1 MKTKLVLTIAVTAM
15 LFACDENENDLA
27 VPGAES
33 ELTLGNVEPTAQAEI
48 QNKRKLL
55 PISELLEISNGLL
68 YTTDEAGQA
77 IMFSDGELV
86 CHSKFPKGEFEYT
99 PIKQKAPSGFYQLP
113 SGAIIHH
120 HIDGVIST
128 KVKIFQDCVER
139 EVVVVKDCPP
149 GHLGSTRLRIED
161 CYSIL
166 TGNLISSDT
175 TVIGGTPC
183 IPIMYP
189 EIRELYF
196 EDMYGNK
203 YPNPICF

>member
-15 LFACDENENDLA
+15 LFACDENESDLA
-27 VPGAES
+27 VPSAES
-33 ELTLGNVEPTAQAEI
+33 ELALGDVEPTAQAEV
-48 QNKRKLL
+48 QGKQKLL
-55 PISELLEISNGLL
+55 PISELLKISNGLL

-77 IMFSDGELV
+77 IVFNDGELV

-99 PIKQKAPSGFYQLP
+99 PIKQSAPSGFYQLP
-113 SGAIIHH
+113 NGAIIH

-149 GHLGSTRLRIED
+149 RHLGSTRLLIED
-161 CYSIL
+161 CCSIL

-175 TVIGGTPC
+175 TVIGGKPC
-183 IPIMYP
+183 IPIVYP
-189 EIRELYF
+189 EIKDLYF